1 MGGSERVRVASF
13 GRDLEEGT
21 ETGRMR
27 GMKWRRAW
35 REGGWRRGRGKG
47 ERGGGTRLLER
58 ADVKRREREEEK
70 EEEEEEEMEKKVEV
84 GGECQVLYGGGR
96 RIESKLP
103 PQHSSR
109 RSSGRLYRACR
120 RRMRN
125 VGWDGAGR

>member
-1 MGGSERVRVASF
+1 MGGSERARVASF

-27 GMKWRRAW
+27 GMKWRRGW
-35 REGGWRRGRGKG
+35 RRGGWRRGREKG
-47 ERGGGTRLLER
+47 EGGGGTRLLER
-58 ADVKRREREEEK
+58 RRER
-70 EEEEEEEMEKKVEV
+70 EEEMEKKVEV

-120 RRMRN
+120 RRMRD